1 MVLDLLTALGIPVAF
16 SNTSIDTSLVGPGD
30 PVAAE
35 LGVTEPTA
43 VLSLEEIFRR
53 TTGDV
58 THHSRDVF
66 APGGIDLRVVRWVE
80 AQRPDQVGL
89 AAAAATRRNARAR
102 SRRR

>member
-1 MVLDLLTALGIPVAF
+1 MLEREGSMVLDLLTALGVAVAF
-16 SNTSIDTSLVGPGD
+16 SNTRIDTSLIGPGD
-30 PVAAE
+30 PAAVA

-43 VLSLEEIFRR
+43 VLSLDEIFRR

-89 AAAAATRRNARAR
+89 AGAARGA
-102 SRRR
+102 